1 MITEIRRKME
11 MTQGQIAERLGVS
24 RITVNRWENLVQM
37 PSKKNLKKIVDL
49 EEEHDMSEYYPV
61 IKYINEQTILRGGI
75 NLKIREPSFKETLF
89 KWVEKLINNVINW
102 KMNRR

>member
-1 MITEIRRKME
+1 MITEIRRKLDL
-11 MTQGQIAERLGVS
+11 TQEEFGKQIGRS
-24 RITVNRWENLVQM
+24 RGTINRWENLVQM
-37 PSKKNLKKIVDL
+37 PNKTSLKKIVDL